1 MVDPDI
7 TVGDWVYVQRRNIPG
22 VPLKEGGRGKVP
34 PRGPRYLRAVCL
46 RAANRDYCGVGRGG
60 ILLMQWQV
68 TNASRDSNGRLVLDV
83 KYVLTPSVYGSSQW
97 YRTRK
102 PRCLYGESVTATAW
116 PHFLELELLHKS
128 AGKFCVAACSQV
140 RGARA
145 DGKRHCLHSRSRE
158 ILEQDQNEYTLSP
171 TPHLHRDWAHP

>member
-116 PHFLELELLHKS
+116 PQQLRSLPGL
-128 AGKFCVAACSQV
+128 GVAS
-140 RGARA
+140 
-145 DGKRHCLHSRSRE
+145 
-158 ILEQDQNEYTLSP
+158 
-171 TPHLHRDWAHP
+171 